1 MVIKLIFVG
10 LAGNLMLVVVD
21 RFVVDLALGSGAF
34 VSASNDVAGFYAFFS
49 WAPLMLL

>member
-34 VSASNDVAGFYAFFS
+34 VSASNDVASFYAFFS